1 MAYLGRISA
10 VLTANTRDFTRQ
22 IGTARRELQDF
33 ARQARGTQLNL
44 DNRALNGT
52 LTNLQRF
59 QRTLQEIQRL
69 QNAGIDAGL
78 PDARRL
84 RDQFRLFED
93 LGRPLTDVKNR
104 IEGLSNAIQSEL
116 YPELGRVQQGFRNLY
131 RQIGEGATSFDQ
143 SAARIDN
150 LRQRLIGLSRATAAL
165 SDLNS
170 LTRQLNSNNAG
181 ASFFT
186 PRAQEALQ
194 QSIRLR
200 GQAQALPS
208 RFRENGAFAD
218 LAVQAEE
225 NAERVERAAARVARA
240 QLRVINEGENPATLA
255 NRSRAQSELDILTRQ
270 QRGINLGFERE
281 IASAQIQQIVSPEA
295 PRQADRLIE
304 RLKSLASELRAID
317 GKQFNGLIAST
328 AAVVDQFNRGEISAN
343 RARAAVD
350 KLAKSLEAA
359 GRVQAGRQIGRD
371 LQEQADQLLFSE
383 RERRQRK
390 IQSAFDT
397 ATANV
402 PAGDPRRRRAELDRD
417 ITLRRDQL
425 VSEIIPRT
433 TGLADQA
440 RQTGDQQAIRSA
452 AELLQVNRQI
462 NNELTKSANLAEQN
476 KYDESEASLRRVN
489 SLLQRQSELEG
500 DIAGRVDISNAARRQ
515 TQLFLEQSG
524 GLGEQL
530 SQGARDAASDISVG
544 RQFRGGI
551 RDGGSR
557 IAIAN
562 EISRIEASVEGLQR
576 RMAAVAASDLG
587 ADEKIAELNRLDNEV
602 RESTSGLAEFIAA
615 QAQAAAA
622 AEGGVAPYSAAQ
634 IQAAMDRGKNNA
646 GSIGIGGGAA
656 AQLAFQQGLFAI
668 DDFVS
673 STGGVEYKLRAIG
686 NNITQLGLLLG
697 QSGLI
702 PGLTAT
708 TGLFVS
714 LGAVLAGQAAVAIY
728 KWING
733 ATTAEDQT
741 KSLNDALARQKSLVE
756 ELAQAFES
764 IGDAIANRAFSE
776 PAQQA
781 RRFAK
786 ELDDVAKKQKEL
798 RESRAADLDPEV
810 NRERDQQNRLRRE
823 LESET
828 NVEARIAK
836 QRLIAASVARE
847 RAAAAA
853 AAGRSV
859 NVGEAQAGLRSAGAA
874 ISRFTFNEQFP
885 AIGRRISESA
895 NDATNPL
902 SAAAAIRQAIDS
914 LSPAAQRRDLL
925 GNRTPVAEEA
935 EAQILRLSQLL
946 ASLELPLQKALD
958 ELSNSII
965 RASQAASLEIESAQ
979 ADVADAV
986 RRGVPGAALL
996 QQNLDAIAD
1005 EMDAA
1010 QTRLRDAQKIE
1021 DPNEREQQIRL
1032 AQRDIDGIRAR
1043 EDAIAEASRDIRL
1056 TSGRGGERTTAALS
1070 ALQGNERFAN
1080 EYGGL
1085 IARLRA
1091 AVDAEMVARLA
1102 NEKAMKG
1109 GTDAEKEAARA
1120 AYESAAA
1127 VSDMAAAA
1135 AEAALAMEQ
1144 AVGRIRKIGADALSQ
1159 SERMADEAQQRF
1171 NERPTDENRQRRDD
1185 AERQLIRD
1193 RERVARA
1200 NNALDRRRTELQQS
1214 DPRLVQIGDELE
1226 SIRQE
1231 RLRLSDDAAKNNT
1244 TVDPAEAERLANR
1257 EAQLLAEREER
1268 LFNLTEAERRQQ
1280 EAIDREIAARRRLVD
1295 FMEEVE
1301 RRQNP
1306 QGDPVRGLDL
1316 LERPGERAARELRQ
1330 SVADIRAATKQ
1341 NIDRAIREGR
1351 PQDVDR
1357 EWQRGREAER
1367 RALLDQ
1373 VRNAAP
1379 TIFGLADSVANA
1391 VLQGPSRAAL
1401 QATDVS
1407 TVEGSRE
1414 LTRLL
1419 RGDDAARD
1427 QANLVEL
1434 QREANRLLDIIANA
1448 PAPVAN

>member
-255 NRSRAQSELDILTRQ
+255 NRSRAQSELDVLTRQ

-350 KLAKSLEAA
+350 RLAQSLEAA

-462 NNELTKSANLAEQN
+462 NNELTKSANLASQN

-489 SLLQRQSELEG
+489 SLLQRQSDLEE

-551 RDGGSR
+551 RDGGAR

-562 EISRIEASVEGLQR
+562 EIDRIEQSVADLQR
-576 RMAAVAASDLG
+576 QMATVAASDLG

-615 QAQAAAA
+615 QAAAAAA

-634 IQAAMDRGKNNA
+634 VQAAMDRGKNNA

-673 STGGVEYKLRAIG
+673 STGGLEYKIRAIG

-697 QSGLI
+697 QSGVI
-702 PGLTAT
+702 PWLTAT
-708 TGLFVS
+708 RGLFLS
-714 LGAVLAGQAAVAIY
+714 LGAVLVGQAAIAIY
-728 KWING
+728 KWADG
-733 ATTAEDQT
+733 ATTAEDRV
-741 KSLNDALARQKSLVE
+741 KSLNDSLARQKSLVE
-756 ELAQAFES
+756 QLAQAFES
-764 IGDAIANRAFSE
+764 LGDSIARKGFSSGG
-776 PAQQA
+776 QA
-781 RRFAK
+781 AREFSK
-786 ELDDVAKKQKEL
+786 ELDSLAKKQ
-798 RESRAADLDPEV
+798 RESRELRVSDLDSSVQDEKG
-810 NRERDQQNRLRRE
+810 RQAALRRR
-823 LESET
+823 LEGT
-828 NVEARIAK
+828 TDGG
-836 QRLIAASVARE
+836 QRVAILREIEDSQRRE
-847 RAAAAA
+847 RAAARVAVSRPPASPDELRQAVAESIRGNEFLVGGRLTSESMRRAEARRAA
-853 AAGRSV
+853 AAA
-859 NVGEAQAGLRSAGAA
+859 EFDAAGSDPVALAR
-874 ISRFTFNEQFP
+874 ILEQ
-885 AIGRRISESA
+885 RISERQQ
-895 NDATNPL
+895 T
-902 SAAAAIRQAIDS
+902 AA
-914 LSPAAQRRDLL
+914 
-925 GNRTPVAEEA
+925 
-935 EAQILRLSQLL
+935 
-946 ASLELPLQKALD
+946 
-958 ELSNSII
+958 
-965 RASQAASLEIESAQ
+965 
-979 ADVADAV
+979 
-986 RRGVPGAALL
+986 
-996 QQNLDAIAD
+996 
-1005 EMDAA
+1005 
-1010 QTRLRDAQKIE
+1010 
-1021 DPNEREQQIRL
+1021 
-1032 AQRDIDGIRAR
+1032 RDITAENLFSGEATEIIRAR
-1043 EDAIAEASRDIRL
+1043 EDVANLGRLLESLRLPANAKIDESIRTLFRAAETASVGLQTAQQQAEDAFRAGIPSAVGLQSTLDSLAGEIDGSLKAISQAQKDFAEGRISNEDRSEIVAREERRLRSGRAARDRALDRAADLTRERIVDPQRLFDARRSRAEANLSESGLGAGATARRIRELEARRSEVESRLQREGGLANPFAARRASRDLDAINREMAAIEATTVAL
-1056 TSGRGGERTTAALS
+1056 RRFTEAISRAEQEARSNLDSARQREEDVRRQSLAPAGLATQADRRQAERDLEEQRQANQRVEDAAS
-1070 ALQGNERFAN
+1070 R
-1080 EYGGL
+1080 
-1085 IARLRA
+1085 ARLRIEREANDPNNPLAATFARLREIEELAQGGQLTDGLIEERRRLQRQVDA
-1091 AVDAEMVARLA
+1091 AVQQDASVV
-1102 NEKAMKG
+1102 
-1109 GTDAEKEAARA
+1109 AARDD
-1120 AYESAAA
+1120 ST
-1127 VSDMAAAA
+1127 
-1135 AEAALAMEQ
+1135 
-1144 AVGRIRKIGADALSQ
+1144 RI
-1159 SERMADEAQQRF
+1159 
-1171 NERPTDENRQRRDD
+1171 
-1185 AERQLIRD
+1185 AERQAS
-1193 RERVARA
+1193 E
-1200 NNALDRRRTELQQS
+1200 Q
-1214 DPRLVQIGDELE
+1214 
-1226 SIRQE
+1226 
-1231 RLRLSDDAAKNNT
+1231 
-1244 TVDPAEAERLANR
+1244 
-1257 EAQLLAEREER
+1257 
-1268 LFNLTEAERRQQ
+1268 
-1280 EAIDREIAARRRLVD
+1280 
-1295 FMEEVE
+1295 
-1301 RRQNP
+1301 
-1306 QGDPVRGLDL
+1306 RGRDL
-1316 LERPGERAARELRQ
+1316 LLRPGERAARELQQ

-1341 NIDRAIREGR
+1341 NVDRAIREGR
-1351 PQDVDR
+1351 PQDVAGER
-1357 EWQRGREAER
+1357 QRGREAER
-1367 RALLDQ
+1367 RALFEQL
-1373 VRNAAP
+1373 RNTAP

-1434 QREANRLLDIIANA
+1434 QKEANRLLDIIANA